1 MRHKLSHHQRI
12 LLKFALTPQMKQSI
26 KLLAMSTRDLQDFIE
41 TAVTSNPFLK
51 KESGKRETDRY
62 RKTGTSTRT
71 DVYEAPI
78 RQEENPRARLVSQV
92 RMLGLKGKVLE
103 IAEYLI
109 YEMDDNG
116 YIPVDPD
123 DVSSSLSVDIDEV
136 KRALEAIQG
145 MDPPGIGAQDV
156 GECLRLQLKRAGKE
170 KSLEY
175 AIVTR
180 FIQELAREDIDKISK
195 ALKTDKEKVRSA
207 IAAIKK
213 LNPRPASTFLSK
225 ESVAVIPDLLADLK
239 ENSVEL
245 QLNRGW
251 LPQLALHNP
260 YEHEPDVAE
269 DSEAKKFIKAHME
282 AAKHLIDD
290 LKRREETI
298 YKVAHYILTFQLECL
313 CDGENEVKSLTINDV
328 GRALNLHP
336 STISRAISNKYV
348 QIDNDVIPLNSLLS
362 KGMKKSNGDD
372 ISKTAVKK
380 KIEALVKNENRTA
393 PLSDEAIKKILEKE
407 GIKLGRRT
415 ITKYRVSLRIL
426 PTHLRKKA
434 KARDSG

>member
-1 MRHKLSHHQRI
+1 MKHKLSHHQKI
-12 LLKFALTPQMKQSI
+12 LLKFTLTPQMKQSI
-26 KLLAMSTRDLQDFIE
+26 RLLAMSTRDLQEFIE
-41 TAVTSNPFLK
+41 TAVASNPFLK
-51 KESGKRETDRY
+51 KESGKRDTDRY
-62 RKTGTSTRT
+62 RKTAAATRT

-78 RQEENPRARLVSQV
+78 RQEENPRERLVSQV

-109 YEMDDNG
+109 YEMDNNG
-116 YIPVDPD
+116 YIPVDLD
-123 DVSSSLSVDIDEV
+123 DVSNSLSVDVDEV

-170 KSLEY
+170 DSLEY
-175 AIVTR
+175 AIVTK
-180 FIQELAREDIDKISK
+180 FIQELAREDVDKISK
-195 ALKTDKEKVRSA
+195 ALKIDKEKVRNA

-225 ESVAVIPDLLADLK
+225 ESAAVIPDLLAELK

-260 YEHEPDVAE
+260 YHNEPDIAE

-298 YKVAHYILTFQLECL
+298 YKVAHYILTFQLDCL
-313 CDGENEVKSLTINDV
+313 CDGRNEVKSLTINDV

-336 STISRAISNKYV
+336 STISRTISNKYV
-348 QIDNDVIPLNSLLS
+348 QIDNEVIPLNSLLS
-362 KGMKKSNGDD
+362 KGMKKSDGND

-380 KIEALVKNENRTA
+380 KIEAFINNENRVT

-407 GIKLGRRT
+407 GVKLERRT
-415 ITKYRVSLRIL
+415 VAKYRTSLRIL